1 MQTLRSKTMKHFTVA
16 IIALLIPAT
25 ALAAGECRQ
34 DKLKFCKDAAH
45 VSRCLD
51 EHKSEL
57 SDACKAKREAR
68 NAARKNTAEPG
79 HTQPGAQPLTKNDCK
94 TAGMKWNE
102 QNNVCG

>member
-1 MQTLRSKTMKHFTVA
+1 MKHFTVA

-57 SDACKAKREAR
+57 SGCKAKREAR
-68 NAARKNTAEPG
+68 NARKNTAESG
-79 HTQPGAQPLTKNDCK
+79 HTQPGAQPLTKDDCK

-102 QNNVCG
+102 QSNVCG

>member
-1 MQTLRSKTMKHFTVA
+1 MKHFTVT

-45 VSRCLD
+45 VGRCLD
-51 EHKSEL
+51 DHKSEL

-68 NAARKNTAEPG
+68 NARKNTTKSGP
-79 HTQPGAQPLTKNDCK
+79 TQPGAQPLTKDDCK

-102 QNNVCG
+102 QSNVCG